1 MLSLIHI
8 LLLAVA
14 LIPMAALPAATSKL
28 YMASAAREQA
38 ALLAVQKLDELE
50 SKKFND
56 LSGGSQT
63 IGGYSMVWT
72 VGEAVDQK
80 RKVKVSVTWNDGK
93 SKLEVTRQE
102 MCIRDSCRRVHRH
115 RRRASPGDEAF
126 VHCFRVVKPPLV
138 FARRAGLIV
147 NFRNLCPVKK

>member
-1 MLSLIHI
+1 MKRRGFSLIEALVALM
-8 LLLAVA
+8 LLLVA
-14 LIPMAALPAATSKL
+14 LIPMAALPAATSRL

-80 RKVKVSVTWNDGK
+80 RKVRVSVTWNDGK
-93 SKLEVTRQE
+93 SKLEVTRQV
-102 MCIRDSCRRVHRH
+102 SAGAHRT
-115 RRRASPGDEAF
+115 ST
-126 VHCFRVVKPPLV
+126 
-138 FARRAGLIV
+138 
-147 NFRNLCPVKK
+147 

>member
-1 MLSLIHI
+1 MKRRGFSLIEA
-8 LLLAVA
+8 LVALMLLAVA
-14 LIPMAALPAATSKL
+14 LIPMAALPAATSRL

-93 SKLEVTRQE
+93 SKLEVTRQV
-102 MCIRDSCRRVHRH
+102 SAGAHRT
-115 RRRASPGDEAF
+115 ST
-126 VHCFRVVKPPLV
+126 
-138 FARRAGLIV
+138 
-147 NFRNLCPVKK
+147 

>member
-1 MLSLIHI
+1 VKRRGFSLIEA
-8 LLLAVA
+8 LVALMLLAVA
-14 LIPMAALPAATSKL
+14 LIPMAALPAATSRL

-93 SKLEVTRQE
+93 SKLEVTRQV
-102 MCIRDSCRRVHRH
+102 SAGAHRT
-115 RRRASPGDEAF
+115 ST
-126 VHCFRVVKPPLV
+126 
-138 FARRAGLIV
+138 
-147 NFRNLCPVKK
+147 

>member
-1 MLSLIHI
+1 M
-8 LLLAVA
+8 LLAVA
-14 LIPMAALPAATSKL
+14 LIPMAALPAATSRL

-93 SKLEVTRQE
+93 SKLEVTRQV
-102 MCIRDSCRRVHRH
+102 SAGAHRT
-115 RRRASPGDEAF
+115 ST
-126 VHCFRVVKPPLV
+126 
-138 FARRAGLIV
+138 
-147 NFRNLCPVKK
+147 

>member
-1 MLSLIHI
+1 MKRRGFSLIEA
-8 LLLAVA
+8 LVALMLLAVA

-63 IGGYSMVWT
+63 IGGYSMAWT
-72 VGEAVDQK
+72 VGNAVDQK
-80 RKVKVSVTWNDGK
+80 KEVKVSVTWNEGK
-93 SKLEVTRQE
+93 SKLEVTRQVSA
-102 MCIRDSCRRVHRH
+102 DAHRT
-115 RRRASPGDEAF
+115 ST
-126 VHCFRVVKPPLV
+126 
-138 FARRAGLIV
+138 
-147 NFRNLCPVKK
+147 

>member
-1 MLSLIHI
+1 MKRRGFSLIEA
-8 LLLAVA
+8 LVALMLLAVA
-14 LIPMAALPAATSKL
+14 LIPMAALPAATSRL

-93 SKLEVTRQE
+93 SKLEVTRQV
-102 MCIRDSCRRVHRH
+102 S
-115 RRRASPGDEAF
+115 
-126 VHCFRVVKPPLV
+126 
-138 FARRAGLIV
+138 AGAY
-147 NFRNLCPVKK
+147 RTST